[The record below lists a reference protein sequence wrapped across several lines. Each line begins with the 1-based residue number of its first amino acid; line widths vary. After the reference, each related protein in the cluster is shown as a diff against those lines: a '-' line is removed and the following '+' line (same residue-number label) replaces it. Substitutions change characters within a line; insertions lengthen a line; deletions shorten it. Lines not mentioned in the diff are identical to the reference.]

1 MLRMIVENLAYQL
14 PLLIVY
20 CIGLLVAF
28 MNYGKHPKPAL
39 LAILGCLGLL
49 GATIGRT
56 LVLEYMFMEEGY
68 GSFRL
73 INVGATILEACALG
87 LVIAAI
93 FAARVVPKPPR
104 RDDDYDAPREKRE
117 KRDLPV
123 ARPKPPEEPRS
134 E

>member
-1 MLRMIVENLAYQL
+1 
-14 PLLIVY
+14 
-20 CIGLLVAF
+20 
-28 MNYGKHPKPAL
+28 
-39 LAILGCLGLL
+39 
-49 GATIGRT
+49 
-56 LVLEYMFMEEGY
+56 MEEGY

-123 ARPKPPEEPRS
+123 ARPKPPEEPRG